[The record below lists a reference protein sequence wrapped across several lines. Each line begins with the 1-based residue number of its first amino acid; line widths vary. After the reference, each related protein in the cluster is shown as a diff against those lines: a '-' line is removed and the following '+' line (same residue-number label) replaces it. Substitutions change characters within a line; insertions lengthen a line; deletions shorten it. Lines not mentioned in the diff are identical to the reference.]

1 MIISN
6 NKHHDLDITINGN
19 KISRVSQEKFLGV
32 LIDDKLTFNAHRQAI
47 AKKIANNCGVLFR
60 ARHILSKISLNTLYY
75 SFIQSHMIYCSS
87 VWGLG
92 SKNSLSSIFVSQK
105 RAVRTMTFTKLY
117 KKDKTTGLYTYGH
130 TKSIFNEF
138 NLLNIHNLILTQA
151 LNLIHKIKLGAA
163 PIPIVK
169 LFNANNHPIT
179 GATRVLTDQQTNR
192 LRRIGINQTNVI
204 SRVNNI
210 TPFFKEPC
218 GRLKIRKNSFVILGP
233 KLYNYFTSKANSHT
247 LGLKNPIRHENI
259 CLNGFKKRMKNVVL
273 NLQSGGEDHHWEPDN
288 YPLYTMTNRDVV
300 LRGDYDASVT

>member
-1 MIISN
+1 M
-6 NKHHDLDITINGN
+6 
-19 KISRVSQEKFLGV
+19 

-163 PIPIVK
+163 PIPITK
-169 LFNANNHPIT
+169 LFNVNNHPIT
-179 GATRVLTDQQTNR
+179 GATRVLTDKQTNR
-192 LRRIGINQTNVI
+192 LRRIGINETNII

-210 TPFFKEPC
+210 TPF
-218 GRLKIRKNSFVILGP
+218 LMN
-233 KLYNYFTSKANSHT
+233 H
-247 LGLKNPIRHENI
+247 
-259 CLNGFKKRMKNVVL
+259 VV
-273 NLQSGGEDHHWEPDN
+273 G
-288 YPLYTMTNRDVV
+288 
-300 LRGDYDASVT
+300 